1 MMKQNK
7 PEESKWSVVC
17 RRARLW
23 EGRPQPGG
31 LRSFL
36 FLGGSD
42 EGRLEHSGSV
52 LRFTGKKQ
60 QIEIPVIE
68 NISEIRANVK
78 LVHFILDF
86 VATAMLL
93 WLVLWISWPSG
104 ATRLLVSMTA
114 ALLGTSFY
122 WWYLRKYG
130 GWVWITYASFDGQS
144 KDVGFWAAPVS
155 GGSRKLYRDLSKLVT
170 PSASHRD

>member
-1 MMKQNK
+1 MMKQNE
-7 PEESKWSVVC
+7 PEESKWSVVFK
-17 RRARLW
+17 RVRLW

-36 FLGGSD
+36 LVGGSD
-42 EGRLEHSGSV
+42 SGCVEYNGST

-68 NISEIRANVK
+68 NISEIGANAK
-78 LVHFILDF
+78 LVHFILYF
-86 VATAMLL
+86 VALVTVF
-93 WLVLWISWPSG
+93 WLTTSWPLG
-104 ATRLLVSMTA
+104 ATYVLVSIPP
-114 ALLGTSFY
+114 ALLGTSFC
-122 WWYLRKYG
+122 WWYLRKYC

-144 KDVGFWAAPVS
+144 KDVGFWAAPIS

-170 PSASHRD
+170 PSTSHRD